1 LYIKCIV
8 IGIIG
13 GFFMKIMNIFR
24 IILAATVVIAVQADA
39 AQRTSKNVANARNA
53 RNARNAKRAQR
64 ESAAAVVEPSAAE
77 VEAAVDN
84 VTDKARQEVEIATE
98 EAAAK
103 ITAATIAKNHAIIAG
118 IEGKMKPDKV
128 KALLEEQDVI
138 IAKVKNDLMQLA
150 EKAVAMVDSAEKQA
164 SYASQFISGAQ
175 RFGSWIW
182 NPAAEQERN
191 LAQAIIIRLEEEKE
205 NTTNPAIIKQLDQQ
219 INDQK
224 LITGDKM
231 STRQLLLIG
240 AVTAAAALAGYTY
253 FKGESTGELVS
264 SSDLPSPELV
274 SPSAPQPESQPISK
288 SLSQTESQPISQSEV
303 KREAPKKWL
312 NNPMKNVLKR
322 HTERQQETQP
332 ISQPVVAAPTTASSE
347 SSYTWYPRDMYRWAA
362 GKPSVLDEQ
371 IGQQEGL
378 KDEDI
383 IEQAQRNKM
392 IDQQIRQQ
400 EELKDA
406 AIIEQG
412 WQDKMSQ
419 QRDLQD
425 QAIIKDADIAWQDKM
440 SQQRDLQDQAVIKD
454 AEIRSYKKARAEL
467 DAKFAREAEQRRQE
481 EYDAMVA
488 KAKETGKYLG
498 NKALEAGEYLGSKA
512 KQVGSAIYEAIKEP
526 SEEQ

>member
-1 LYIKCIV
+1 MV

-24 IILAATVVIAVQADA
+24 IILAAAVVIAVQADA
-39 AQRTSKNVANARNA
+39 AQKTSKSAANARNA

-64 ESAAAVVEPSAAE
+64 EASADVVQPSVVEI
-77 VEAAVDN
+77 EAAVDDI
-84 VTDKARQEVEIATE
+84 TDKARQEVEIATE
-98 EAAAK
+98 EAAEK

-150 EKAVAMVDSAEKQA
+150 EKAVAMVASVEKQA
-164 SYASQFISGAQ
+164 SYVSQFISGAQ

-240 AVTAAAALAGYTY
+240 AVTAAAAVAGYTY

-264 SSDLPSPELV
+264 SSDSL
-274 SPSAPQPESQPISK
+274 APQPESQPILQAEKTKK
-288 SLSQTESQPISQSEV
+288 SFSTSARKLLKKYAPNVTEQQTQPVVTQSISQPETQQISQPE
-303 KREAPKKWL
+303 P
-312 NNPMKNVLKR
+312 
-322 HTERQQETQP
+322 
-332 ISQPVVAAPTTASSE
+332 QPVVAAPTTASSE
-347 SSYTWYPRDMYRWAA
+347 SWTDWYRRKRGM
-362 GKPSVLDEQ
+362 PSVLDEQ
-371 IGQQEGL
+371 IVQQEGL

-392 IDQQIRQQ
+392 IDQQIKQQ

-412 WQDKMSQ
+412 WQDKMNRQRDLQDEAIIRDADIAWQDKMSQ

-425 QAIIKDADIAWQDKM
+425 QAIIKDAEM
-440 SQQRDLQDQAVIKD
+440 
-454 AEIRSYKKARAEL
+454 RSYRKARAEL
-467 DAKFAREAEQRRQE
+467 DAKFAREAAKRRQE
-481 EYDAMVA
+481 EYDAMVE
-488 KAKETGKYLG
+488 KVKETGKYLG
-498 NKALEAGEYLGSKA
+498 NKALEGGKYLGSKA